1 MATNTDGRGKSA
13 QLEQEIQQLKRAQ
26 TIKDREL
33 NSLRHQVSK
42 QKTKALVW
50 SKKFMNHF
58 DDASKAQ
65 FIADNRSNLKAL
77 FMFSNDRKRLIK
89 KAQYAAVVTQCK
101 DAFEQW
107 MLNKSKDE
115 WQLCELTLVEYVE
128 GGSGPKCSVPEED
141 SLNITFT
148 HDGLIYSKIG
158 DPKANYREGVTPKPA
173 AIMTTVRFQRF
184 ELGI

>member
-33 NSLRHQVSK
+33 NSLRNQVSK

-50 SKKFMNHF
+50 SNKFMNFF
-58 DDASKAQ
+58 DDKSKSE
-65 FIADNRSNLKAL
+65 FIEQNRANLKAL
-77 FMFSNDRKRLIK
+77 FRFSNERYRKVK
-89 KAQYAAVVTQCK
+89 KELYGAVVTQSK
-101 DAFEQW
+101 DSFEQW
-107 MLNKSKDE
+107 MRNKTNDE

-128 GGSGPKCSVPEED
+128 GGSGPKHSVPDED

-158 DPKANYREGVTPKPA
+158 DPRNVSQGVTPKPA
-173 AIMTTVRFQRF
+173 AIMTTVRFLRY
-184 ELGI
+184 EIGL